1 MQETWGIC
9 LHMERKSY
17 GFLSIFWR
25 DWNCPYHDVQSD
37 KIIPT
42 YVMCINSHITCFINS
57 MHHANK
63 NENGN
68 QELSHYKEQ

>member
-1 MQETWGIC
+1 MGH
-9 LHMERKSY
+9 LFAY
-17 GFLSIFWR
+17 GAQVIWVPINILEG
-25 DWNCPYHDVQSD
+25 WNCPYHDVQSD